1 MAVEPGSRRARGD
14 WSEAEGPRALAVGRR
29 DPRMCCAG
37 RWSSR
42 SLALPTGG
50 RESCVWKRL
59 ASSRSPRYQPNVV
72 GPRLVVEP
80 VFVGTGGF
88 LATAPR
94 FYLERL
100 HWGPTTHRGNIEGM
114 YGENPGQSP
123 EWLPTRIVLGTSGD
137 ARQGTGPRGTEPR
150 GASSEGAEH
159 EPSVEPAR
167 SAEHA
172 RHGTYC
178 QKLVRKLVRKLFL
191 KDCLEHY
198 EHSPP

>member
-1 MAVEPGSRRARGD
+1 MSQESQEIPEIRVAVEPGSRRAGGD
-14 WSEAEGPRALAVGRR
+14 WSELEGPRALAVGRR

-114 YGENPGQSP
+114 MERILVSPPNGCRPESFSGRPATRVKGPDPAAPSHVGRPPKGRSTNRRWNMHDRRSTPGT
-123 EWLPTRIVLGTSGD
+123 ERIVKS
-137 ARQGTGPRGTEPR
+137 
-150 GASSEGAEH
+150 
-159 EPSVEPAR
+159 
-167 SAEHA
+167 
-172 RHGTYC
+172 
-178 QKLVRKLVRKLFL
+178 LFGSL
-191 KDCLEHY
+191 FE
-198 EHSPP
+198 SFF